1 MAMPAKAALAG
12 TQGQSYTEKPL
23 VGIGLKTLSVA
34 VFVCMSTLI
43 KASGELPTG
52 QISFFRSFFAL
63 FPLIVIF
70 AIRGQLQTVF
80 RTDRPFGHAW
90 RAIVGVA
97 SMWLSF
103 YGLTHLPLPEAITL
117 NYAQPLAVVVLG
129 VLIGE
134 TVRIY
139 RWSAVILGFA
149 GVVIVS
155 WPNLSFFS
163 GNGGASR
170 SEAFG
175 ALAIL
180 AAAFLSAIAMLF
192 VRLLVKT
199 EKSATVAFYFSLNA
213 AILSLLTFPFGWETP
228 TLQQALC
235 LVGAGICGGIAQLLL
250 TESYRHAEMSTIAPF
265 EYTSLLL
272 AIASGYF
279 FFDEIPTVYTI
290 VGGAIVI
297 AAGLF
302 VIWRER
308 RLGLPRGAAR
318 KVVLP
323 H

>member
-1 MAMPAKAALAG
+1 MPAKAAMAG
-12 TQGQSYTEKPL
+12 GGQAFVERPL
-23 VGIGLKTLSVA
+23 LGIGLKTLSVA
-34 VFVCMSTLI
+34 IFVCMSTLI

-52 QISFFRSFFAL
+52 QIAFFRSFFAL
-63 FPLIVIF
+63 LPLVLIF
-70 AIRGQLQTVF
+70 ATRGEL
-80 RTDRPFGHAW
+80 RAILHTDRHFGHAW
-90 RAIVGVA
+90 RALVGVA

-117 NYAQPLAVVVLG
+117 NYAQPLAVVALG
-129 VLIGE
+129 ALIGE

-163 GNGGASR
+163 GSGASR

-180 AAAFLSAIAMLF
+180 VAAFLSAIAMLF

-213 AILSLLTFPFGWETP
+213 AILSLLTFPFGWEAL
-228 TLQQALC
+228 TLKQLLC
-235 LVGAGICGGIAQLLL
+235 LVGAGICGGVAQLLMS
-250 TESYRHAEMSTIAPF
+250 ESYRQAQMSTIAPF
-265 EYTSLLL
+265 EYTSMLL
-272 AIASGYF
+272 AIASGYMF
-279 FFDEIPTVYTI
+279 FGEIPTTYTI
-290 VGGAIVI
+290 VGGIIVVS
-297 AAGLF
+297 AGLF

-318 KVVLP
+318 KIVLP

>member
-1 MAMPAKAALAG
+1 MPTKAALAG
-12 TQGQSYTEKPL
+12 GGQASGDRPL
-23 VGIGLKTLSVA
+23 LGIGLKTLSVA
-34 VFVCMSTLI
+34 IFVCMSTLI

-52 QISFFRSFFAL
+52 QIAFFRSFFAL
-63 FPLIVIF
+63 LPLVLIF
-70 AIRGQLQTVF
+70 AMRGELRAIL
-80 RTDRPFGHAW
+80 RTDRHFGHAW
-90 RAIVGVA
+90 RALVGVA

-117 NYAQPLAVVVLG
+117 NYAQPLAVVALG
-129 VLIGE
+129 ALIGE

-163 GNGGASR
+163 GGGASR
-170 SEAFG
+170 PEAFG

-180 AAAFLSAIAMLF
+180 GAAFLSAIAMLF

-213 AILSLLTFPFGWETP
+213 AVLSLLTLPFGWEAL
-228 TLQQALC
+228 TLKQLLC
-235 LVGAGICGGIAQLLL
+235 LVGAGICGGVAQLLMS
-250 TESYRHAEMSTIAPF
+250 ESYRQAEMSTIAPF
-265 EYTSLLL
+265 EYTSMLL
-272 AIASGYF
+272 AIASGYIF
-279 FFDEIPTVYTI
+279 FGEIPTAYTI
-290 VGGAIVI
+290 VGGIIVVS
-297 AAGLF
+297 AGLF

-318 KVVLP
+318 KIVLP

>member
-1 MAMPAKAALAG
+1 MAMPAKAAIAG
-12 TQGQSYTEKPL
+12 SREQAPAERPL

-43 KASGELPTG
+43 KESGQLPTG
-52 QISFFRSFFAL
+52 QIAFFRSFFAL
-63 FPLIVIF
+63 VPLLLIF
-70 AIRGQLQTVF
+70 GMRGQLRAIL
-80 RTDRPFGHAW
+80 RTERPFGHAW
-90 RAIVGVA
+90 RALVGVA

-117 NYAQPLAVVVLG
+117 NYAQPLAVVALG
-129 VLIGE
+129 ALIGE

-163 GNGGASR
+163 GGGEASR

-199 EKSATVAFYFSLNA
+199 ERAATVAFYFSLNA
-213 AILSLLTFPFGWETP
+213 AILSLLTFPFGWEAP
-228 TLQQALC
+228 TLKQLLC
-235 LVGAGICGGIAQLLL
+235 LIGAGICGGVAQLLL
-250 TESYRHAEMSTIAPF
+250 SESYRQAEMSTIAPF
-265 EYTSLLL
+265 EYTSMLL
-272 AIASGYF
+272 AIASGYI
-279 FFDEIPTVYTI
+279 FFDEIPTPYTI
-290 VGGAIVI
+290 VGGAIVVS
-297 AAGLF
+297 AGLF

-318 KVVLP
+318 KIVLP